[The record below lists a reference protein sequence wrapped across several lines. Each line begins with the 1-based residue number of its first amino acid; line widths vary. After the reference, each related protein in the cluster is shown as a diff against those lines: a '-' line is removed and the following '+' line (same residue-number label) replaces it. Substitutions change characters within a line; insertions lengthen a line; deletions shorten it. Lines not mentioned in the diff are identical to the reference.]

1 MSREINMSNA
11 MPKIETFLEW
21 LDKILWGDRST
32 LWSGSNELAIWSDK
46 SILLIL
52 PHLDFTHTWLIYK
65 TTTYFAEFLVA
76 DKVSHFFIDDDDNSG
91 NYLIDDDDNSGN
103 DNYSDESGTLV
114 HIGVDDVDGVYIGTD
129 YNVEARYH
137 INEIVDTYTFASKKL
152 KELQDNDNI
161 IFTPDYIIADQ
172 IIRGNG
178 TFRSFVEVSQPIML
192 ELYLPI
198 ILKEINSFLDTEI
211 NDLKIATVQCTNI
224 EIIHGSLLKI
234 EYDIRIS

>member
-76 DKVSHFFIDDDDNSG
+76 DKVSHFFIVDDDNSG
-91 NYLIDDDDNSGN
+91 SFKSSQTYQPLDKN
-103 DNYSDESGTLV
+103 D
-114 HIGVDDVDGVYIGTD
+114 
-129 YNVEARYH
+129 
-137 INEIVDTYTFASKKL
+137 ASFDHHKDAQNKPY
-152 KELQDNDNI
+152 
-161 IFTPDYIIADQ
+161 F
-172 IIRGNG
+172 
-178 TFRSFVEVSQPIML
+178 FR
-192 ELYLPI
+192 
-198 ILKEINSFLDTEI
+198 
-211 NDLKIATVQCTNI
+211 
-224 EIIHGSLLKI
+224 
-234 EYDIRIS
+234 